1 MRRLTLALA
10 TLPVLGLQLTAGETL
25 AACQVDTRPVAFGVI
40 DVTRTTD
47 GTGEIVLN
55 CSTAANVEVALDS
68 GAAPGQRYM
77 TGAKG
82 GRLKFELYTDAT
94 RSTAWGDGSGNG
106 ATVTASNVGEEA
118 RRLTIYGRV
127 PRQHPVPADAYTYP
141 LTVVLSFR

>member
-10 TLPVLGLQLTAGETL
+10 SLAISGLVLDAGTAV
-25 AACQVDTRPVAFGVI
+25 AACQVDTRAVAFGVV

-55 CSTAANVEVALDS
+55 CSTAADVEVALDS

-77 TGAKG
+77 TGPKG

-94 RSTAWGDGSGNG
+94 RATAWGDGSGSG